1 MLDSK
6 LKKYIKITVADEDEQ
21 LKIGNSIHEQ
31 LRGNKD
37 YMDSNIVLNLD
48 TKNEINLYIFKECNS
63 EPTIII

>member
-1 MLDSK
+1 MLNSK

-48 TKNEINLYIFKECNS
+48 TKNKINLYIFKECNS